1 MLRCPNIPQVSACGL
16 RHSNQAAGQQQRS
29 INLKPAEYWRENE
42 SRWSESYWPRNRGMF
57 VFPGKFISAAG
68 TVAATNTRFAVLSWK
83 DWIGQHVFYFWKTSK
98 TFCKREVNGTYLP
111 HRQNPFGPSF
121 IAAGRASCEL
131 DFTDLEL
138 NEIWKTNLSY
148 FPVPTFLT
156 QCVSVARMS
165 DDTTKRMV
173 DNGCLGE
180 RKQELAMSGNSNVA
194 AGWSLVQLYNSL
206 NTLQ

>member
-1 MLRCPNIPQVSACGL
+1 M
-16 RHSNQAAGQQQRS
+16 
-29 INLKPAEYWRENE
+29 
-42 SRWSESYWPRNRGMF
+42 
-57 VFPGKFISAAG
+57 
-68 TVAATNTRFAVLSWK
+68 
-83 DWIGQHVFYFWKTSK
+83 
-98 TFCKREVNGTYLP
+98 P

-194 AGWSLVQLYNSL
+194 AG
-206 NTLQ
+206 